1 LRAAIPKL
9 AVLLLIF
16 GCRSQDP
23 PRYSLEPTR
32 VEVSMVAPEELADT
46 VRLHGQL
53 TVPAG
58 HLTQLSSLE
67 PGYLTRFFCQEGEN
81 VKAGQ
86 MLAEIT
92 AGTTEAQLDAERA
105 KLAQAQAR
113 AVEGEARAERTR
125 ALLAQGAASSRD
137 EQNATAEAKVDEAAV
152 AEARASVAAVERHL
166 ARTTIRAPFDGKV
179 LMFLA
184 TVGQA
189 LPGAGQPVLEMADV
203 SVLEISALASSAEAG
218 RLAVGQKAEVRLDA
232 IPGQAFAAQVSSLS
246 PAIDLATGVVRV
258 RARLDAADAER
269 SLRLGLWGDAEVQVA
284 KRSGVVQLPL
294 SALQL
299 NEGEPTARVLL
310 LTSDGQHVASRE
322 VRLGRRTG
330 AMAEV
335 TQGLAAGDR
344 VVTRG
349 GYGLPDG
356 AQVIV
361 EKRP

>member
-23 PRYSLEPTR
+23 PRYGLEPTR
-32 VEVSMVAPEELADT
+32 VEVSTIAPEEVAET

-67 PGYLTRFFCQEGEN
+67 PGYLTRFFCREGET

-86 MLAEIT
+86 VLAEIT

-137 EQNATAEAKVDEAAV
+137 EQNAAAEAKVDEAAV
-152 AEARASVAAVERHL
+152 AEARAAVAAVERHL
-166 ARTTIRAPFDGKV
+166 ARTTIRAPFDGMV

-184 TVGQA
+184 AVGQA

-203 SVLEISALASSAEAG
+203 SVLEMSALASSEEASH
-218 RLAVGQKAEVRLDA
+218 LALDQPAEVRLDA
-232 IPGQAFAAQVSSLS
+232 IPTRTFAAHVSSLA
-246 PAIDLATGVVRV
+246 PALDLAAGVIRV
-258 RARLDAADAER
+258 RARLDAVDGE
-269 SLRLGLWGDAEVQVA
+269 SGLRLGLWGDIEVLAA
-284 KRSGVVQLPL
+284 KRNGVVKLPL

-310 LTSDGQHVASRE
+310 LTPDGQHVASRE

-330 AMAEV
+330 AIAEV
-335 TQGLAAGDR
+335 VSGLAAGDK

-361 EKRP
+361 EKLP